1 MKYDGSII
9 APIVML
15 VVVLAAGAYAAL
27 NTLNVD
33 TALTV
38 KEPLRIKSPIE
49 TTGALILDSNLICTE
64 TRTGNPVPI
73 GGDALTI
80 LGLDCTASLFAGE
93 GGTVIVTVGNAAS
106 VPISVEPFGSS
117 SSADVT
123 VAVPTRADV
132 PAEGLYQFSFGISV
146 SASAVP
152 DVTVS
157 LTMGFVR

>member
-15 VVVLAAGAYAAL
+15 VVVLAAGVYAAF

-38 KEPLRIKSPIE
+38 KEPLRIGDVQA
-49 TTGALILDSNLICTE
+49 TGALILETNLFC
-64 TRTGNPVPI
+64 TRTREGNALPI
-73 GGDALTI
+73 GGEGLTI

-93 GGTVIVTVGNAAS
+93 SGSIIVPVGNAAS
-106 VPISVEPFGSS
+106 VPIIVQPSGSS
-117 SSADVT
+117 SSPDVT
-123 VAVPTRADV
+123 MVVPTQGTV
-132 PAEGLYQFSFGISV
+132 PVAGLYQFEFAISV

-157 LTMGFVR
+157 LTMGFER

>member
-15 VVVLAAGAYAAL
+15 VVVLAAGVYAAF

-64 TRTGNPVPI
+64 TRTGNPLPI
-73 GGDALTI
+73 GGGALTI

-93 GGTVIVTVGNAAS
+93 SGSIIVTVGNAAS
-106 VPISVEPFGSS
+106 VPISVQPSGSS
-117 SSADVT
+117 SSPDVT
-123 VAVPTRADV
+123 MVVPTQGTV
-132 PAEGLYQFSFGISV
+132 PVAGLYQFEFAISV

-157 LTMGFVR
+157 LTMGFER

>member
-15 VVVLAAGAYAAL
+15 GVVLAAGAYAAL

-38 KEPLRIKSPIE
+38 KEPLRIKDVQA
-49 TTGALILDSNLICTE
+49 TGALILDSNLICTP
-64 TRTGNPVPI
+64 TRTGNAVPVD
-73 GGDALTI
+73 GYALTI
-80 LGLDCTASLFAGE
+80 LGLDCSASLFAGE
-93 GGTVIVTVGNAAS
+93 GGSVIVTVGNAAS
-106 VPISVEPFGSS
+106 VPISVQPSGSS

-123 VAVPTRADV
+123 MVVPTQGTV
-132 PAEGLYQFSFGISV
+132 PATGLYQFEFAISV

-157 LTMGFVR
+157 LTMGFER

>member
-1 MKYDGSII
+1 MKYDGSVI

-15 VVVLAAGAYAAL
+15 VVVLAAGVYAAF

-38 KEPLRIKSPIE
+38 KEPLRIKNIQA
-49 TTGALILDSNLICTE
+49 TGALILDSNLVCRE
-64 TRTGNPVPI
+64 TRTGNPLPVD
-73 GGDALTI
+73 GGALTI
-80 LGLDCTASLFAGE
+80 LALDCDANLFAGE
-93 GGTVIVTVGNAAS
+93 SGSVIVTVGNAAS
-106 VPISVEPFGSS
+106 VPINIQPFGSS

-123 VAVPTRADV
+123 VAVPPQEPV
-132 PAEGLYQFSFGISV
+132 PAAGLSQFEFGISV

-157 LTMGFVR
+157 LTMGFDR